1 MHLFSASHL
10 LCIPAVSVS
19 HKSILFAFEHNE
31 IKVGA
36 LFETVVTECT
46 ENLNTL
52 FEGTSVIG
60 LILRSLWGLY
70 KMHETLW
77 FYLVTL

>member
-31 IKVGA
+31 IKVGV

-46 ENLNTL
+46 ENLNTSSPFMFL
-52 FEGTSVIG
+52 G
-60 LILRSLWGLY
+60 LVCTIS
-70 KMHETLW
+70 KSNPQEKKQDE
-77 FYLVTL
+77 V